1 MDSFEFRSKQPE
13 LVRVFFIDA
22 NQEFPTCNITST
34 IKLLVEHIPY
44 RLTDV
49 QYLSQEQALTTLET
63 AIKGLRVI

>member
-22 NQEFPTCNITST
+22 SQESPTCNINSI